1 MNTSV
6 VILKRDVY
14 RFRITPIVKR
24 LMKANLIYGEKFEAD
39 EIIEE
44 IVGEMSVLGPQTFMA
59 ITDHELIKR
68 IKRRMALEL
77 VTGLLDDFTPEEMSL
92 FDEAVNGR

>member
-6 VILKRDVY
+6 VILKIEVY

-24 LMKANLIYGEKFEAD
+24 LMKANPIYGEKFEQD

-44 IVGEMSVLGPQTFMA
+44 IVGEMSELGPQKFMA
-59 ITDHELIKR
+59 ITDHELIGR

-77 VTGLLDDFTPEEMSL
+77 VSGLLDDFTPAEMKI

>member
-1 MNTSV
+1 MNANV
-6 VILKRDVY
+6 LILKRDVY

-24 LMKANLIYGEKFEAD
+24 LMKANPIYSEKFEPD

-44 IVGEMSVLGPQTFMA
+44 IVGEMSGLGPQTFMA
-59 ITDHELIKR
+59 IADHELIGR
-68 IKRRMALEL
+68 IRRRMALEL